1 MTFCQIVWFS
11 SICHLHGLVIFRQ
24 QKIVFS
30 AKQLIIQKRNLAFS
44 ITKPRREQF
53 EAVFF
58 LSRAAI
64 ILYLALVL
72 ITPL

>member
-1 MTFCQIVWFS
+1 LDDFLPFAIYN
-11 SICHLHGLVIFRQ
+11 LHGLVIFRQ

-58 LSRAAI
+58 YQEQL
-64 ILYLALVL
+64 LYC
-72 ITPL
+72 T